1 MLYTPGRNADAAAE
15 LTLGLMLSLARHIP
29 QSHAALK
36 RGEFTHAENA
46 AQATQSGLRRDVVWD
61 VSPQSPYEVFK
72 GSELRNKTPG

>member
-36 RGEFTHAENA
+36 RGIHA
-46 AQATQSGLRRDVVWD
+46 G
-61 VSPQSPYEVFK
+61 
-72 GSELRNKTPG
+72 